1 MDLWQLQIYCKVIEL
16 QSFSKAALSVHLS
29 QPTVSS
35 HIKDLEQHFGCTL
48 IDRLARQAA
57 PTPSGKILYRYA
69 QQLLDLRDE
78 AERALAD
85 YHGRYAG
92 LLPMGGS
99 TIPGNYLLP
108 GIIGAFKKQY
118 PRVRIQLTIG
128 DSRDIM
134 AKVLSG
140 VVEMGL
146 VGARYDDRHLGCT
159 VVGADVMRLV
169 VPPTHKWYRRPSVHV
184 DEIIEEP
191 FIVREMGSGTRKAFE
206 QGLHKIGRQ
215 LDDFAIIAE
224 MGSTTAVLQAVKSG
238 LGISILSML
247 AVKEEQH
254 RGGLWALAIE
264 GLAIERAFYLVQDR
278 RRTASPL
285 ARVFQEHLL
294 ASLKLT
300 GDDAVSGAIDRPLE
314 EPSGSI

>member
-35 HIKDLEQHFGCTL
+35 HIKDLEQHFGCIL

-69 QQLLDLRDE
+69 RQLLDLRDE

-92 LLPMGGS
+92 VLPMGGS

-140 VVEMGL
+140 AVEMGL
-146 VGARYDDRHLGCT
+146 VGARHDDRHLGYAP
-159 VVGADVMRLV
+159 VGADVMRLV

-191 FIVREMGSGTRKAFE
+191 LIVRELGSGTRKAFE
-206 QGLHKIGRQ
+206 QGLQKIGRQ

-247 AVKEEQH
+247 AVKEEQR

-300 GDDAVSGAIDRPLE
+300 GDDAVSGAVDRPIE
-314 EPSGSI
+314 APSGSI